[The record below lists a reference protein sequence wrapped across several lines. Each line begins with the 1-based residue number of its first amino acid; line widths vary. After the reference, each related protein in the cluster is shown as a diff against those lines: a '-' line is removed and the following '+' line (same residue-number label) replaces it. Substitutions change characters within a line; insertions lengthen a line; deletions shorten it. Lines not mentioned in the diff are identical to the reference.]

1 MRQLGYNMAPA
12 GRDASWWRRYDAA
25 DSITPFGAA
34 LLKKHVFNA
43 GNDSEVCPTQLAP
56 WRWSSATSAAA
67 GATPRAQ
74 QARCA

>member
-1 MRQLGYNMAPA
+1 MLQLGYNIAPA

-43 GNDSEVCPTQLAP
+43 GNDSEVRPT
-56 WRWSSATSAAA
+56 
-67 GATPRAQ
+67 
-74 QARCA
+74 